1 MSLPSSHPETANDR
15 FKRGFS
21 QTFWLSLSAA
31 VVAHALVFAFWPTM
45 TTADVAISA
54 AELETIELP
63 RDLKIPPPP
72 APLSRPATPIV
83 ATTEIA
89 DDITIEATT
98 FENFK
103 PSDLPPPPQSTR
115 ADRELSDAPVMV
127 PHTIKPDLKNRA
139 QVEQALVRSYPPM
152 LKDAGIGGVATV
164 WFFIDEDGR
173 VQRRLLNRKSGYDA
187 LDQAALEVAEVMRF
201 SPAMNR
207 DRRVPVWVEI
217 PIIFTAK

>member
-1 MSLPSSHPETANDR
+1 MITPSSPETANDR
-15 FKRGFS
+15 FKRGFTE
-21 QTFWLSLSAA
+21 TFWYSLSGA
-31 VVAHALVFAFWPTM
+31 VVFHALLFTFWPSM
-45 TTADVAISA
+45 STADIAVKNS
-54 AELETIELP
+54 ELETIELP
-63 RDLKIPPPP
+63 ARLDVPPPP
-72 APLSRPATPIV
+72 EPLSRPATPMV
-83 ATTEIA
+83 AKTEISE
-89 DDITIEATT
+89 DITIEATT

-115 ADRELSDAPVMV
+115 DDGELSDAPRMV
-127 PHTIKPDLKNRA
+127 PHTVKPELMNRS
-139 QVEQALVRSYPPM
+139 QVEQVLVRTYPAI

-187 LDQAALEVAEVMRF
+187 LDEAALKVAEVMRF

-207 DRRVPVWVEI
+207 DRKVPVWVEI